1 MMNICESAIKIVNG
15 NKPKWLTGLSR
26 NRRWGW
32 RLDAFCRLVAT
43 KPPGRE
49 QASNPAYFSKRN
61 VETPYRSR
69 LWPGQRI
76 ARYAYGGAGLGCR
89 NKRMTCCNGADT
101 GLNVPRRESEPTSG
115 GSFVAREFARTV
127 SMRESK

>member
-1 MMNICESAIKIVNG
+1 MLFAASWPLRPPVESRHLTPHTSRG
-15 NKPKWLTGLSR
+15 GTWKP
-26 NRRWGW
+26 
-32 RLDAFCRLVAT
+32 
-43 KPPGRE
+43 
-49 QASNPAYFSKRN
+49 
-61 VETPYRSR
+61 PYRSR

-89 NKRMTCCNGADT
+89 NKRMPRCNCADT